1 MRGCPRLGLVLTNLA
16 DNAVKYSDHGRITLR
31 ASLAEPAAHVKT
43 SVNAEP
49 HADSLQVRFEIED
62 QGIGIS
68 TEHQAILFNA
78 FEQADISSTR
88 KYGGLGLGLA
98 LCKRLTELMGG
109 TIDVRCI
116 PGQGSTFWITVPLR
130 RAMDAHSAK
139 GVAPSDRS
147 KEISTPFTPAPSC

>member
-1 MRGCPRLGLVLTNLA
+1 M
-16 DNAVKYSDHGRITLR
+16 
-31 ASLAEPAAHVKT
+31 
-43 SVNAEP
+43 NAEP

-62 QGIGIS
+62 QGIGIGIS
-68 TEHQAILFNA
+68 TEHQEILFNA

-130 RAMDAHSAK
+130 RAMDAHSAN
-139 GVAPSDRS
+139 GVAPADRS
-147 KEISTPFTPAPSC
+147 KEIPTPFTLAPSC